1 MRTPF
6 VRMYSTWPPLA
17 EQVVWVW
24 TIMISEKTLKRI
36 RDRQGNFR
44 WGDDYVPAICAV
56 PGEAPKTSRICRLNS
71 RKLGRTLHLLSI
83 PERVFT
89 QLALF
94 NPAVFEIHE
103 QKMLH
108 PVPHVHPLHGH
119 PFALGLSLSPLVGT
133 LAAAKDIGMDHAKV
147 VIETPCGE
155 RQWSAYPYLGDLL
168 IYLRE
173 PGTAP
178 YALNWNIKLSKFDFM
193 EKRRSKVKSLEAR
206 REDRE
211 RAELRLR
218 LEQTYYASAGI
229 RTVNLSLDDIDPIVV
244 ANLDQIFGLHDRPLS
259 LDSQLL
265 EDFSHQL
272 QEDFNIGRPPALAA
286 IAYSNKWGH
295 RDQFIAR
302 IYQDIWNR
310 ALPVDLFQYI
320 QIDQPLGQAR
330 CEVID
335 HYRDFFSEATK

>member
-1 MRTPF
+1 
-6 VRMYSTWPPLA
+6 
-17 EQVVWVW
+17 
-24 TIMISEKTLKRI
+24 MISQKTLKRI
-36 RDRQGNFR
+36 KDRQGNFH
-44 WGDDYVPAICAV
+44 WGNEYVPAIFAV

-108 PVPHVHPLHGH
+108 PQPHVHPLHGH
-119 PFALGLSLSPLVGT
+119 PLALGMSLRPLVGT
-133 LAAAKDIGMDHAKV
+133 LAAAQEIGMDHAKV
-147 VIETPCGE
+147 VIEASSGE
-155 RQWSAYPYLGDLL
+155 RRWAAYPYLGDLL
-168 IYLRE
+168 IYLNE
-173 PGTAP
+173 PGAAP

-193 EKRRSKVKSLEAR
+193 EKRRSKLKSLAAR
-206 REDRE
+206 KKDRE
-211 RAELRLR
+211 LAELRLR
-218 LEQTYYASAGI
+218 LEETYYSSAGI

-244 ANLDQIFGLHDRPLS
+244 ANLDQIFGLHDRPLN
-259 LDSQLL
+259 LNPQLL

-272 QEDFNIGRPPALAA
+272 QYDFISGRPLALTA
-286 IAYSNKWGH
+286 ITYGNKWGH

-320 QIDQPLGQAR
+320 QIDQPLGEAR
-330 CEVID
+330 YEIID
-335 HYRDFFSEATK
+335 HYRGFFSDAAQ